1 MGRKKGKV
9 EQNWGEGRNR
19 KWKRERT
26 KRKSKEEDDA
36 GEEGEE
42 GKRKRTRKRK
52 RKRAEPHGQEKLQV
66 LRGLIDVEDGSVAA
80 DLPNL
85 GAQHVIILSVL
96 CFHCQVIT
104 GLERFTETG
113 QRPLLI
119 ATKNL

>member
-1 MGRKKGKV
+1 LGRKKGKV

-26 KRKSKEEDDA
+26 KRKSKEEEDE

-42 GKRKRTRKRK
+42 GKRKRK
-52 RKRAEPHGQEKLQV
+52 RKRAEAQGQEKLQV

>member
-26 KRKSKEEDDA
+26 KRK
-36 GEEGEE
+36 
-42 GKRKRTRKRK
+42 RKKK
-52 RKRAEPHGQEKLQV
+52 KKKIRAKAQGLEKLQV

>member
-1 MGRKKGKV
+1 MIGQKKRRV

-42 GKRKRTRKRK
+42 GKRKRKRK
-52 RKRAEPHGQEKLQV
+52 RKRAEAQGQEKLQV

-85 GAQHVIILSVL
+85 GAQHVIILSL
-96 CFHCQVIT
+96 FCFHCQVIT